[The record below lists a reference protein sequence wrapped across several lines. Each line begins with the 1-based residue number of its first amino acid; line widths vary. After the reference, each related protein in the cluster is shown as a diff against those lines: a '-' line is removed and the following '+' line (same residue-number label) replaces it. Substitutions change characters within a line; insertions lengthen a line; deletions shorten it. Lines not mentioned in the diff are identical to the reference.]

1 MKLRQETTPLG
12 QIATVTA
19 NKQHGTPPPPPPGR
33 ASYLMAKTLT
43 LGHFASY
50 VVFLHGGFIKE
61 VHEHLFDVS
70 KFGFHLSLESLA
82 HWLWA

>member
-19 NKQHGTPPPPPPGR
+19 NKRHKTPTPPGR

-50 VVFLHGGFIKE
+50 VVFLHGGLKE

>member
-1 MKLRQETTPLG
+1 MG
-12 QIATVTA
+12 
-19 NKQHGTPPPPPPGR
+19 PPPPPGR

-50 VVFLHGGFIKE
+50 VVFLHGGLKE
-61 VHEHLFDVS
+61 VQEHLFDVS

>member
-1 MKLRQETTPLG
+1 MG
-12 QIATVTA
+12 
-19 NKQHGTPPPPPPGR
+19 PPPPPPSR

>member
-1 MKLRQETTPLG
+1 
-12 QIATVTA
+12 
-19 NKQHGTPPPPPPGR
+19 
-33 ASYLMAKTLT
+33 MAKTLT

-50 VVFLHGGFIKE
+50 VVVLHGGLKE